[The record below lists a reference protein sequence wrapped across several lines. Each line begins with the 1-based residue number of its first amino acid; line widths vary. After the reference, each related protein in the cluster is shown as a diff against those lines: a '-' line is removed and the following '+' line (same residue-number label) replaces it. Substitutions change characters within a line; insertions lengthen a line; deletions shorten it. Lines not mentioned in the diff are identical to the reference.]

1 DLPPYFWLCTW
12 LLIHQ
17 SITQVHKG
25 QVLFIFLQLSTIM
38 SRKEKRPRFPAGDY
52 PRKSRAGIKG
62 QEIESSGMEKLGKEI
77 IKSMTK
83 FR

>member
-1 DLPPYFWLCTW
+1 
-12 LLIHQ
+12 
-17 SITQVHKG
+17 
-25 QVLFIFLQLSTIM
+25 M

-52 PRKSRAGIKG
+52 PRKSRAGIKE